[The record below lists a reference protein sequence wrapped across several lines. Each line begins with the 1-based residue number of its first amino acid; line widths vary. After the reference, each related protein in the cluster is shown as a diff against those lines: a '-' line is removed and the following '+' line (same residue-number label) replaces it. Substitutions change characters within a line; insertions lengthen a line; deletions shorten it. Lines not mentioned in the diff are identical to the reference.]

1 MQVVT
6 KLHPDSVVF
15 LLLATVSIALLLLC
29 RHHQQNYHQHWKLL
43 LLKSGYEQY
52 KIFLA

>member
-6 KLHPDSVVF
+6 KLHPDSVMF
-15 LLLATVSIALLLLC
+15 LLLAIVSIALLLLC
-29 RHHQQNYHQHWKLL
+29 HHQQHYHHQNWKFL
-43 LLKSGYEQY
+43 LLKSGIDEY